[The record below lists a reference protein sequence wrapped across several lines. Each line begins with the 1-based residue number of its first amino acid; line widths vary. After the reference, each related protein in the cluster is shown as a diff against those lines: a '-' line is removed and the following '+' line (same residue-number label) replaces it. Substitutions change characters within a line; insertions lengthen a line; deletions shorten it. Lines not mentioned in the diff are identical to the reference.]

1 MPAVA
6 FLLTVTGLV
15 LGMAR
20 PMMDVQV
27 PRERA
32 TIVVAVDVS
41 MSMGAQDVAPSR
53 IEAAVAAA
61 REFVAALPPAFPVG
75 LVLFDGSSTLA
86 VPPTPDRAAVA
97 AAFDRITLG
106 PGTAIGDA
114 VHTALDAVGTDGGAD
129 PPPSWRPCTPTSAR
143 RSGTAPRSAR

>member
-1 MPAVA
+1 VPAVA